1 MEVFLSR
8 VLLFLPLRIVIE
20 AMLSFIQKNT
30 YLLLGIVAALLAGG
44 LLTIPGLPV
53 ESVPDISP
61 QQVMVS
67 VTAPGLAT
75 EEVEKLITF
84 PLESSLTGIPGVTD
98 LRSISR
104 TGVSAVYLQFAD
116 GTDIDLDRTRVSQR
130 LQLARETISMPGIS
144 ITMGPLATGMGEIMQ
159 IQIKGAGYS
168 LTNLN
173 RIMTWTVVPQL
184 KLVPGVVDVNVNG
197 GAEETFELT
206 LDPSRMVGFGVSIS
220 DIDQAIATNNA
231 SSGGGWIAH
240 HDEQQ
245 VVVARARITGLE
257 SFGLI
262 PVKTGPRGHVIRIR
276 DMGRV
281 SIGTRTRLGFVTR
294 DGKGEIVNGVVL
306 MQNGASS
313 NATLK
318 AINEALPGIR
328 RSLPEGVTLD
338 PFYTRATLTSETIG
352 TVKENLVIGAILV
365 VGVLIVVLGDWRAA
379 FVIASV
385 IPAALIFAMAGMR
398 WFGVSANLLSLG
410 AIDFGMIV
418 DSSLVVVEHLLATRN
433 QATSKEGFRDLAQ
446 KALVG
451 VIQPVSFAIGIII
464 IVYLPILTL
473 QGIEGKMFRPMAQ
486 TVIMALVASLLY
498 CIVCIPA
505 LAALFMRYGPIDRE
519 TRFVRFVRRY
529 YEPALA
535 WSEHHARLLIGVTL
549 GTFAVAVLLAL
560 SLGGEFVPQLDEGSL
575 LVTSLRLP
583 SASLDTVLRGVTEQE
598 HILKAFPDVA
608 TVVSNTGT
616 SAIPTDP
623 MGTGE
628 TDTFIFL
635 KPRSEW
641 TTAKTEAGL
650 VQKMSL
656 SLSERLPDANYEWTQ
671 PIQMR
676 MDDLLSGVRTQLAI
690 SIYGDNLETLSHLA
704 GETIK
709 AINSVPGAAD
719 VNSVSEGVLPYVH
732 IDIDRDSAAR
742 LGVAVPDILQTVEAV
757 GGHIGT
763 SITLEDAIIP
773 SQVRFTDDAV
783 KSMDH
788 IGRLQVRRADNRG
801 WVMLNEVSHIA
812 LVDGTSR
819 IDRDSLKRRII
830 VQANVRGRDVAS
842 FVKAA
847 RKAVEQQMIL
857 PPGYRMSWAG
867 QFRNLESASRRL
879 AIVVPIALAL
889 IFGLLVAALGS
900 FGTAA
905 LVFVNLPVAAT
916 GGILALVL
924 RGMPFSIAAGI
935 GFIALFGVAIL
946 NGVVLVSQIR
956 AYRNA
961 GMEAA
966 QAAFEAAR
974 VRLRPVIATASVA
987 SLGFFPM
994 AFSGNA
1000 GAEVERPLATV
1011 VIGGLISSTLLTLL
1025 VLPSLY
1031 AFFFKGK
1038 SKVENSL
1045 QAEQ

>member
-1 MEVFLSR
+1 
-8 VLLFLPLRIVIE
+8 
-20 AMLSFIQKNT
+20 MLAFIQKNT
-30 YLLLGIVAALLAGG
+30 FLLFGLVAAMLVGG

-53 ESVPDISP
+53 EPVPDISP
-61 QQVMVS
+61 RQVMVS

-84 PLESSLTGIPGVTD
+84 PLETNLTGIPGVTD
-98 LRSISR
+98 LRSVSR
-104 TGVSAVYLQFAD
+104 TGVSAVYLQFSDA
-116 GTDIDLDRTRVSQR
+116 TDIDLDRTRVSQR
-130 LQLARETISMPGIS
+130 LQQARDTISVPGIS

-159 IQIKGAGYS
+159 IQIMGAGYS
-168 LTNLN
+168 LTDLN

-206 LDPSRMVGFGVSIS
+206 LDPSRMVAYGVSIQ
-220 DIDQAIATNNA
+220 DIDQAIETNNA

-245 VVVARARITGLE
+245 VIVARARVTGLDA
-257 SFGLI
+257 FGLI

-276 DMGRV
+276 DMGKV
-281 SIGTRTRLGFVTR
+281 ALGSRTRLGAVTR

-313 NATLK
+313 NATLD
-318 AINEALPGIR
+318 AINAALPEIR
-328 RSLPEGVTLD
+328 QSLPPGIKLD
-338 PFYTRATLTSETIG
+338 PFYTRASLTSETIG

-365 VGVLIVVLGDWRAA
+365 IGVLIVVLGDWRAA

-418 DSSLVVVEHLLATRN
+418 DSSLVVVEHLLATRDK
-433 QATSKEGFRDLAQ
+433 ATNKNDFKTLAHH
-446 KALVG
+446 ALLS
-451 VIQPVSFAIGIII
+451 VIRPVSFAIFIII

-498 CIVCIPA
+498 CVICIPT
-505 LAALFMRYGPIDRE
+505 LAALVMRFGLVDRE

-535 WSEHHARLLIGVTL
+535 WSEHHAKLLTGITL
-549 GTFAVAVLLAL
+549 TTFAIAVLVA
-560 SLGGEFVPQLDEGSL
+560 SRLGGEFVPQLDEGSL

-583 SASLDTVLRGVTEQE
+583 SASLDTVLRGVTEE
-598 HILKAFPDVA
+598 ERILKSFPDVA

-623 MGTGE
+623 MGTAE
-628 TDTFIFL
+628 TDTFVFL

-641 TTAKTEAGL
+641 TTAGTEAGL
-650 VQKMSL
+650 VKKMSAAL
-656 SLSERLPDANYEWTQ
+656 NERLPDADYSWTQ

-690 SIYGDNLETLSHLA
+690 SIYGDDLETLSRLA
-704 GETIK
+704 NTTIK

-719 VNSVSEGVLPYVH
+719 VNSASEGTMSYMHVDV
-732 IDIDRDSAAR
+732 DRDSAAR
-742 LGVAVPDILQTVEAV
+742 LGVNVSDILQTIEAI
-757 GGHIGT
+757 GGHTGT
-763 SITLEDAIIP
+763 FITLENAIIP
-773 SQVRFTDDAV
+773 AQVQFASDAV
-783 KSMDH
+783 KSMDRV
-788 IGRLQVRRADNRG
+788 GRLQVRRADGAG
-801 WVMLNEVSHIA
+801 WVLLNEVAHIS

-819 IDRDSLKRRII
+819 IDRDSLRRRII

-847 RKAVEQQMIL
+847 QTAVEKQVVL

-889 IFGLLVAALGS
+889 IFILLVAALS
-900 FGTAA
+900 SLGTAA

-916 GGILALVL
+916 GGILALAI

-956 AYRNA
+956 TYRDE

-994 AFSGNA
+994 AFSGSA

-1011 VIGGLISSTLLTLL
+1011 VIGGLVSSTLLTLL

-1031 AFFFKGK
+1031 AFFFSRRSDLKGAK
-1038 SKVENSL
+1038 PTSS
-1045 QAEQ
+1045 AG

>member
-1 MEVFLSR
+1 
-8 VLLFLPLRIVIE
+8 
-20 AMLSFIQKNT
+20 MLAFIQKNT
-30 YLLLGIVAALLAGG
+30 FLLFGLVAAMLVGG

-53 ESVPDISP
+53 EPVPDISP
-61 QQVMVS
+61 RQVMVS

-84 PLESSLTGIPGVTD
+84 PLETNLTGIPGVTD
-98 LRSISR
+98 LRSVSR
-104 TGVSAVYLQFAD
+104 TGVSAVYLQFSDA
-116 GTDIDLDRTRVSQR
+116 TDIDLDRTRVSQR
-130 LQLARETISMPGIS
+130 LQQARDTISVPGIS

-159 IQIKGAGYS
+159 IQIMGAGYS
-168 LTNLN
+168 LTDLN

-206 LDPSRMVGFGVSIS
+206 LDPSRMVAYGVSIR
-220 DIDQAIATNNA
+220 DIDQAIETNNA

-245 VVVARARITGLE
+245 VIAARARVTGLDA
-257 SFGLI
+257 FGLI
-262 PVKTGPRGHVIRIR
+262 PVKMGPRGHVIRIR
-276 DMGRV
+276 DMGKV
-281 SIGTRTRLGFVTR
+281 ALGSRTRLGAVTR

-313 NATLK
+313 NATLD
-318 AINEALPGIR
+318 AINAALPEIR
-328 RSLPEGVTLD
+328 QSLPPGIKLD
-338 PFYTRATLTSETIG
+338 PFYTRASLTSETIG

-365 VGVLIVVLGDWRAA
+365 IGVLIVVLGDWRAA

-418 DSSLVVVEHLLATRN
+418 DSSLVVVEHLLATRDK
-433 QATSKEGFRDLAQ
+433 ATNKNDFKTLAHH
-446 KALVG
+446 ALLS
-451 VIQPVSFAIGIII
+451 VIRPVSFAIFIII

-498 CIVCIPA
+498 CVICIPT
-505 LAALFMRYGPIDRE
+505 LAALVMRFGLVDRE

-535 WSEHHARLLIGVTL
+535 WSEHHAKLLTGITL
-549 GTFAVAVLLAL
+549 TTFAIAVLVA
-560 SLGGEFVPQLDEGSL
+560 SRLGGEFVPQLDEGSL

-583 SASLDTVLRGVTEQE
+583 SASLDTVLRGVTEE
-598 HILKAFPDVA
+598 ERILKSFPDVA

-623 MGTGE
+623 MGTAE
-628 TDTFIFL
+628 TDTFVFL

-641 TTAKTEAGL
+641 TTARTEAGL
-650 VQKMSL
+650 VKKMSAAL
-656 SLSERLPDANYEWTQ
+656 NERLPDADYSWTQ

-690 SIYGDNLETLSHLA
+690 SIYGDDLETLSRLA
-704 GETIK
+704 NTTIK

-719 VNSVSEGVLPYVH
+719 VNSASEGTMSYMHVDV
-732 IDIDRDSAAR
+732 DRDSAAR
-742 LGVAVPDILQTVEAV
+742 LGVNVSDILQTIEAI
-757 GGHIGT
+757 GGHTGT
-763 SITLEDAIIP
+763 FITLENAIIP
-773 SQVRFTDDAV
+773 AQVQFASDAV
-783 KSMDH
+783 KSMDRV
-788 IGRLQVRRADNRG
+788 GRLQVRRADGAG
-801 WVMLNEVSHIA
+801 WVLLNEVAHIS

-819 IDRDSLKRRII
+819 IDRDSLRRRII

-847 RKAVEQQMIL
+847 QAAVEKQVVL

-889 IFGLLVAALGS
+889 IFILLVAALS
-900 FGTAA
+900 SLGTAA

-916 GGILALVL
+916 GGILALAI

-956 AYRNA
+956 TYRDE
-961 GMEAA
+961 GIEAA

-994 AFSGNA
+994 AFSGSA

-1011 VIGGLISSTLLTLL
+1011 VIGGLVSSTLLTLL

-1031 AFFFKGK
+1031 AFFFSRRSDLKGPK
-1038 SKVENSL
+1038 PTSS
-1045 QAEQ
+1045 AG

>member
-1 MEVFLSR
+1 MNLQAAT
-8 VLLFLPLRIVIE
+8 E
-20 AMLSFIQKNT
+20 AMLAFIQKNT
-30 YLLLGIVAALLAGG
+30 YLLLGIVVALLIGG
-44 LLTIPGLPV
+44 VLTIPGLPV
-53 ESVPDISP
+53 EPVPDISP

-104 TGVSAVYLQFAD
+104 TGVSAVYLKFTD
-116 GTDIDLDRTRVSQR
+116 SSDIDLDRTRVSQR
-130 LQLARETISMPGIS
+130 LQLARDTISVPGIS

-159 IQIKGAGYS
+159 IQIKGSEYS
-168 LTNLN
+168 LTELN
-173 RIMTWTVVPQL
+173 RIMTWTVAPQL

-206 LDPSRMVGFGVSIS
+206 LDPARMVSFGVSID
-220 DIDQAIATNNA
+220 DIDQAISTNNA

-245 VVVARARITGLE
+245 VIVARARITGLE

-262 PVKTGPRGHVIRIR
+262 PVKTGPHGHVIRIR
-276 DMGRV
+276 DMGKV
-281 SIGTRTRLGFVTR
+281 AIGTRTRLGAVTR
-294 DGKGEIVNGVVL
+294 DGQGEIVNGVVL

-313 NATLK
+313 NATLR
-318 AINEALPGIR
+318 AINAALPGIR
-328 RSLPEGVTLD
+328 QSLPQGVILD
-338 PFYTRATLTSETIG
+338 PFYTRSTLTTETIG
-352 TVKENLVIGAILV
+352 TVKENLIIGAILV
-365 VGVLIVVLGDWRAA
+365 MAALVVVLGDWRAA

-418 DSSLVVVEHLLATRN
+418 DSSLVVVEHLLTTRN
-433 QATSKEGFRDLAQ
+433 QTDSREGFRTLAH
-446 KALVG
+446 KALLG

-473 QGIEGKMFRPMAQ
+473 EGIEGKMFRPMAQ
-486 TVIMALVASLLY
+486 TVIMALIASLLY
-498 CIVCIPA
+498 CTICIPT
-505 LAALFMRYGPIDRE
+505 LAAFFMKYGPVDRE

-535 WSEHHARLLIGVTL
+535 WSEHHVRLLIGITL
-549 GTFAVAVLLAL
+549 GAFAVAVFFA
-560 SLGGEFVPQLDEGSL
+560 SQMGGEFVPQLDEGAL
-575 LVTSLRLP
+575 LVNSLRLP
-583 SASLDTVLRGVTEQE
+583 SASLETVLRGVTEQE
-598 HILKAFPDVA
+598 RILKSFPDVE

-635 KPRSEW
+635 KPRSQW
-641 TTAKTEAGL
+641 TTASTEAGL
-650 VQKMSL
+650 VEKMSAAL
-656 SLSERLPDANYEWTQ
+656 RERLPDAEYSWTQ

-690 SIYGDNLETLSHLA
+690 SIYGDNLEMLSHLSDA
-704 GETIK
+704 TIK
-709 AINSVPGAAD
+709 AISSVPGAAD
-719 VNSVSEGVLPYVH
+719 VNSANEGVMPYIHV
-732 IDIDRDSAAR
+732 DVDRDSAAR
-742 LGVAVPDILQTVEAV
+742 LGVAVPDILQTVEAI
-757 GGHIGT
+757 GGRIGT
-763 SITLEDAIIP
+763 SITLDNAIIP
-773 SQVRFTDDAV
+773 SQVRFSKNAV
-783 KSMDH
+783 VSMDQ
-788 IGRLQVRRADNRG
+788 IGRLQIRRSDRAG
-801 WVMLNEVSHIA
+801 WVMLQNVARLSLI
-812 LVDGTSR
+812 DGTSR
-819 IDRDSLKRRII
+819 IDRDSLNRRII

-847 RKAVEQQMIL
+847 QNAVSQQVKL
-857 PPGYRMSWAG
+857 PAGYRMSWAG

-879 AIVVPIALAL
+879 SIVVPIALVL

-900 FGTAA
+900 PGAAA

-916 GGILALVL
+916 GGILALVI

-956 AYRNA
+956 TYQKSGIAVVKA
-961 GMEAA
+961 S
-966 QAAFEAAR
+966 FEAAR

-994 AFSGNA
+994 AFSGSA

-1011 VIGGLISSTLLTLL
+1011 VIGGLVSSTLLTLL

-1031 AFFFKGK
+1031 AFVF
-1038 SKVENSL
+1038 NNRTR
-1045 QAEQ
+1045 

>member
-1 MEVFLSR
+1 
-8 VLLFLPLRIVIE
+8 
-20 AMLSFIQKNT
+20 MLAFIQKNT
-30 YLLLGIVAALLAGG
+30 FLLFCLVGALLAGG

-53 ESVPDISP
+53 EPVPDISP
-61 QQVMVS
+61 KQVMVS

-84 PLESSLTGIPGVTD
+84 PLETSLTGIPGVTD
-98 LRSISR
+98 LRSVSR
-104 TGVSAVYLQFAD
+104 TGVSAVYLQFSDA
-116 GTDIDLDRTRVSQR
+116 TDIDLDRTRVSQR
-130 LQLARETISMPGIS
+130 LQQARDTISVPGTS

-159 IQIKGAGYS
+159 IQILGAGYS
-168 LTNLN
+168 LTDLN

-206 LDPSRMVGFGVSIS
+206 LDPSRMVAYGVSIS
-220 DIDQAIATNNA
+220 DIDQAIETNNA

-245 VVVARARITGLE
+245 VIVARARVTGLE
-257 SFGLI
+257 AFGLI
-262 PVKTGPRGHVIRIR
+262 PVKMGPRGHVIRIR
-276 DMGRV
+276 DMGKV
-281 SIGTRTRLGFVTR
+281 EIGSRTRLGAVTR
-294 DGKGEIVNGVVL
+294 DGQGEIVNGVIL

-313 NATLK
+313 NATLA
-318 AINEALPGIR
+318 AINAALPAIR
-328 RSLPEGVTLD
+328 QSLPSGVKLD

-352 TVKENLVIGAILV
+352 TVKENLLIGAILV
-365 VGVLIVVLGDWRAA
+365 IGVLIVVLGDWRAA

-433 QATSKEGFRDLAQ
+433 QANTKNDFRALAY
-446 KALVG
+446 KALLS
-451 VIQPVSFAIGIII
+451 VIRPVSFAIFIII

-486 TVIMALVASLLY
+486 TVIMALIASLLY
-498 CIVCIPA
+498 CIVCIPT
-505 LAALFMRYGPIDRE
+505 LAALVMRFGLVDRE

-529 YEPALA
+529 YEPVLT
-535 WSEHHARLLIGVTL
+535 WSERHAKLLIGITL
-549 GTFAVAVLLAL
+549 ATFAVALLLA
-560 SLGGEFVPQLDEGSL
+560 SRMGGEFVPQLDEGAL
-575 LVTSLRLP
+575 LVNSLRLP
-583 SASLDTVLRGVTEQE
+583 SASLDTVLRSVTEE
-598 HILKAFPDVA
+598 ERILKNFPDVA

-623 MGTGE
+623 MGTAE
-628 TDTFIFL
+628 TDTFVFL

-650 VQKMSL
+650 VKEMSAAL
-656 SLSERLPDANYEWTQ
+656 AERLPDAEYSWTQ

-690 SIYGDNLETLSHLA
+690 SIYGDNLEMLSRLA
-704 GETIK
+704 NTTIR
-709 AINSVPGAAD
+709 AINSIPGAAD
-719 VNSVSEGVLPYVH
+719 VNSASEGTISYMHVDV
-732 IDIDRDSAAR
+732 DRDSAAR
-742 LGVAVPDILQTVEAV
+742 LGVNVSDILQTVEAI
-757 GGHIGT
+757 GGHTGT
-763 SITLEDAIIP
+763 FITLENAIIP
-773 SQVRFTDDAV
+773 AQVQFAGDAV
-783 KSMDH
+783 KSMDR
-788 IGRLQVRRADNRG
+788 IGRLQIRRADGRG
-801 WVMLNEVSHIA
+801 WVLLNEVAHIS
-812 LVDGTSR
+812 LINGTSR
-819 IDRDSLKRRII
+819 IDRDSLRRRII

-842 FVKAA
+842 FVKEAQT
-847 RKAVEQQMIL
+847 AVKKQVVL
-857 PPGYRMSWAG
+857 PPGYRMAWSG
-867 QFRNLESASRRL
+867 QFRNLQSASRRL
-879 AIVVPIALAL
+879 SIVVPIALAL
-889 IFGLLVAALGS
+889 IFILLVAALS
-900 FGTAA
+900 SLGTAA
-905 LVFVNLPVAAT
+905 LVFANLPMAAT
-916 GGILALVL
+916 GGILALAM

-956 AYRNA
+956 TYREE

-994 AFSGNA
+994 AFSGSA

-1031 AFFFKGK
+1031 AFFFSRHSGSRKRL
-1038 SKVENSL
+1038 STS
-1045 QAEQ
+1045 

>member
-1 MEVFLSR
+1 
-8 VLLFLPLRIVIE
+8 
-20 AMLSFIQKNT
+20 MLAFIQKNT
-30 YLLLGIVAALLAGG
+30 FLLFCLVGALLAGG

-53 ESVPDISP
+53 EPVPDISP
-61 QQVMVS
+61 KQVMVS

-84 PLESSLTGIPGVTD
+84 PLETSLTGIPGVTD
-98 LRSISR
+98 LRSVSR
-104 TGVSAVYLQFAD
+104 TGVSAVYLQFSDA
-116 GTDIDLDRTRVSQR
+116 TDIDLDRTRVSQR
-130 LQLARETISMPGIS
+130 LQQARDTISVPGTS

-159 IQIKGAGYS
+159 IQILGAGYS
-168 LTNLN
+168 LTDLN

-206 LDPSRMVGFGVSIS
+206 LDPSRMVAYGVSIS
-220 DIDQAIATNNA
+220 DIDQAIETNNA

-245 VVVARARITGLE
+245 VIVARARVTGLE
-257 SFGLI
+257 AFGLI
-262 PVKTGPRGHVIRIR
+262 PVKMGPRGHVIRIR
-276 DMGRV
+276 DMGKV
-281 SIGTRTRLGFVTR
+281 EIGSRTRLGAVTR
-294 DGKGEIVNGVVL
+294 DGQGEIVNGVIL

-313 NATLK
+313 NATLA
-318 AINEALPGIR
+318 AINAALPAIR
-328 RSLPEGVTLD
+328 QSLPSGVKLD

-352 TVKENLVIGAILV
+352 TVKENLLIGAILV
-365 VGVLIVVLGDWRAA
+365 IGVLIVVLGDWRAA

-433 QATSKEGFRDLAQ
+433 QANTKNDFRALAY
-446 KALVG
+446 KALLS
-451 VIQPVSFAIGIII
+451 VIRPVSFAIFIII

-486 TVIMALVASLLY
+486 TVIMALIASLLY
-498 CIVCIPA
+498 CIVCIPT
-505 LAALFMRYGPIDRE
+505 LAALVMRFGLVDRE

-529 YEPALA
+529 YEPVLT
-535 WSEHHARLLIGVTL
+535 WSERHAKLLIGITL
-549 GTFAVAVLLAL
+549 TTFAVALLLA
-560 SLGGEFVPQLDEGSL
+560 SRMGGEFVPQLDEGAL
-575 LVTSLRLP
+575 LVNSLRLP
-583 SASLDTVLRGVTEQE
+583 SASLDTVLRSVTEE
-598 HILKAFPDVA
+598 ERILKNFPDVA

-623 MGTGE
+623 MGTAE
-628 TDTFIFL
+628 TDTFVFL

-650 VQKMSL
+650 VKEMSAAL
-656 SLSERLPDANYEWTQ
+656 AEHLPDAEYSWTQ

-690 SIYGDNLETLSHLA
+690 SIYGDNLETLSRLA
-704 GETIK
+704 NTTIR
-709 AINSVPGAAD
+709 AINSIPGAAD
-719 VNSVSEGVLPYVH
+719 VNSASEGTISYMHVDV
-732 IDIDRDSAAR
+732 DRDSAAR
-742 LGVAVPDILQTVEAV
+742 LGVNVSDILQTVEAI
-757 GGHIGT
+757 GGHTGT
-763 SITLEDAIIP
+763 FITLENAIIP
-773 SQVRFTDDAV
+773 AQVQFAGDAV
-783 KSMDH
+783 KSMDR
-788 IGRLQVRRADNRG
+788 IGRLQIRRADGRG
-801 WVMLNEVSHIA
+801 WVLLNEVAHIS
-812 LVDGTSR
+812 LINGTSR
-819 IDRDSLKRRII
+819 IDRDSLRRRII

-842 FVKAA
+842 FVKEAQT
-847 RKAVEQQMIL
+847 AVKKQVVL
-857 PPGYRMSWAG
+857 PPGYRMAWSG
-867 QFRNLESASRRL
+867 QFRNLQSASRRL
-879 AIVVPIALAL
+879 SIVVPIALAL
-889 IFGLLVAALGS
+889 IFILLVAALS
-900 FGTAA
+900 SLGTAA
-905 LVFVNLPVAAT
+905 LVFANLPMAAT
-916 GGILALVL
+916 GGILALAM

-956 AYRNA
+956 AYREE

-994 AFSGNA
+994 AFSGSA

-1031 AFFFKGK
+1031 AFFFSRHSGSRKRL
-1038 SKVENSL
+1038 STS
-1045 QAEQ
+1045 